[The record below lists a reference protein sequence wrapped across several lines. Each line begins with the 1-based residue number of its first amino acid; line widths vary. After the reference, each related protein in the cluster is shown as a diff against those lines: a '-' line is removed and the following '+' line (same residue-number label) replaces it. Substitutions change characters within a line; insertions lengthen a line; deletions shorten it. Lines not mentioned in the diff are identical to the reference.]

1 MTFGG
6 FCIPKIGGE
15 DGGEMLTEQRKR
27 LVEEYIKLRCK
38 DQRQARSAAVQACE
52 ILKNPEVQ
60 EYLQEQKRAVFRR
73 VQEELAISASDAVAT
88 VYAIMTDT
96 KAKDADRLKAAFD
109 ILDRAGFRPEDKA
122 DAGDAVAELPKLL
135 EALEDNDDV

>member
-1 MTFGG
+1 
-6 FCIPKIGGE
+6 
-15 DGGEMLTEQRKR
+15 
-27 LVEEYIKLRCK
+27 
-38 DQRQARSAAVQACE
+38 
-52 ILKNPEVQ
+52 
-60 EYLQEQKRAVFRR
+60 
-73 VQEELAISASDAVAT
+73 
-88 VYAIMTDT
+88 MTDT

>member
-1 MTFGG
+1 
-6 FCIPKIGGE
+6 
-15 DGGEMLTEQRKR
+15 MLTEQRKR

-38 DQRQARSAAVQACE
+38 DQRQAAINAGYSPRSAAVQACE

-88 VYAIMTDT
+88 VYAIMTDAE
-96 KAKDADRLKAAFD
+96 AKDADRLKAAFD
-109 ILDRAGFRPEDKA
+109 ILDRA
-122 DAGDAVAELPKLL
+122 
-135 EALEDNDDV
+135 